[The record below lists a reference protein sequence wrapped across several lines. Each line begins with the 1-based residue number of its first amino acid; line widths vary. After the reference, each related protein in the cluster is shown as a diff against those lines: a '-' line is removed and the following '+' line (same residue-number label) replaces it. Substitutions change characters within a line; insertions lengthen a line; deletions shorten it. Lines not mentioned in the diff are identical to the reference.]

1 MIDGLLVWLLVP
13 MITLKIRTRLCSS
26 NEAIILRSGIE
37 HKEPLLE
44 WWQCLPP
51 KTWSAEPIR
60 LHELLS
66 SSSSRHMVSRVAH
79 GANVTPP
86 LQVRTCL
93 EHLRSVR
100 NKCVKSLRFLPQ
112 DHIRIGPKKKNSLS
126 FGEHNPSRI
135 LVPTFA
141 ETIAVVN
148 SSLGIVVIYVGA
160 TRYFPRTNAPFT
172 YLFLSSILM

>member
-1 MIDGLLVWLLVP
+1 M
-13 MITLKIRTRLCSS
+13 T
-26 NEAIILRSGIE
+26 
-37 HKEPLLE
+37 
-44 WWQCLPP
+44 PP

-66 SSSSRHMVSRVAH
+66 CSSSRHMVSRVAH

-112 DHIRIGPKKKNSLS
+112 DHIRIGPKKKTLLALENIIQVGSWFPPLLRLSLLLILASESSLS
-126 FGEHNPSRI
+126 MWALLDI
-135 LVPTFA
+135 
-141 ETIAVVN
+141 
-148 SSLGIVVIYVGA
+148 SLEPMLHSLTYS
-160 TRYFPRTNAPFT
+160 YPR
-172 YLFLSSILM
+172 FLCKKMELS

>member
-13 MITLKIRTRLCSS
+13 MRTLKIRTRLCSS
-26 NEAIILRSGIE
+26 IEAIILRSGIE

-66 SSSSRHMVSRVAH
+66 CSSSRHMVSRVAH

-86 LQVRTCL
+86 LQVSTCL

-141 ETIAVVN
+141 ETIAAVN

-160 TRYFPRTNAPFT
+160 TRYFPITNAPFT